1 MEYRFSPEFLN
12 SLSNDELLDRLKRVD
27 SAEFA
32 AAITQPFPL
41 NPNEYRSA
49 CMGPGYSSVLDN
61 QYQEY

>member
-1 MEYRFSPEFLN
+1 MESRFSPEFLN

-32 AAITQPFPL
+32 ASITQPFLL

-49 CMGPGYSSVLDN
+49 YIGPGLSSVLDN
-61 QYQEY
+61 Q